1 MSELVSEDVSR
12 LLELVGPSGDDVLN
26 NMEEHGQEIGFP
38 TVGSEVGGFLRL
50 CARMVDAESIFEFGS
65 GFGYSAYWF
74 ADALSDD
81 GRIVLTEHDAD
92 EIELAEEYFEQGD
105 REHKAVF
112 EQGDALEIIEEYD
125 GPFDVVL
132 IDHQNQRY
140 EEAFDAVRNKVSSD
154 GVVIAD
160 NVIVA
165 ADYLQTD
172 LLVEILDGESPD
184 DVNEDTRGIADF
196 YRRLRSDPEFE
207 TSLVP
212 IGEGITVSFKQ

>member
-1 MSELVSEDVSR
+1 MSELVSEGVHR
-12 LLELVGPSGDDVLN
+12 LLELAGPTGDDVLN
-26 NMEEHGQEIGFP
+26 DMEEHGQEIGFP

-92 EIELAEEYFEQGD
+92 ELELAQEYFEQGGMD
-105 REHKAVF
+105 HKAVF
-112 EQGDALEIIEEYD
+112 EQGDALEIIEEYA

-132 IDHQNQRY
+132 IDNQNRRY
-140 EEAFDAVRNKVSSD
+140 EEAFDAVHNKVSPG

-165 ADYLQTD
+165 ADHLQTD
-172 LLVEILDGESPD
+172 TLVEILDGESPD
-184 DVNEDTRGIADF
+184 EVNEHTRGIADY
-196 YRRLRSDPEFE
+196 YRRIRSDPEFE

-212 IGEGITVSFKQ
+212 IGEGITVSFKK